1 MNLGEKLKKIRNEK
15 GFSLRDLAS
24 QADLSASFLSQIEQS
39 KASPS
44 IENLKKIATCLDVRV
59 SYLIEDDEVKKDT
72 VLIRKTERSSIE
84 SIDSNTKISLL
95 TTTDI
100 DKQMEPIVYEI
111 GPKGESGRDFFSHPG
126 EEFVFVL
133 DGVLE
138 IDILEKK
145 YILEEGDSLYFKSTQ
160 KHKFVNP
167 TENMTKVLWVVTPPT
182 F

>member
-1 MNLGEKLKKIRNEK
+1 
-15 GFSLRDLAS
+15 
-24 QADLSASFLSQIEQS
+24 
-39 KASPS
+39 
-44 IENLKKIATCLDVRV
+44 
-59 SYLIEDDEVKKDT
+59 
-72 VLIRKTERSSIE
+72 
-84 SIDSNTKISLL
+84 
-95 TTTDI
+95 
-100 DKQMEPIVYEI
+100 MEPIVYEI